1 MLEGLTGNFDLIQ
14 RFMKP
19 IEDYLNHDGNQT
31 SNLIDWALAQN
42 IGSVPQIMLPF
53 FYQDWART
61 KDFEDAQSLITNALE
76 EHSPDR
82 DTVAILGAGA
92 CGITYACADNFRVS
106 YGLDLSVPT
115 LLIAQSV
122 LSGNSIKVAVA
133 NAGWRQI
140 QLAPPAPAKN
150 DIRLVAAD
158 AGTLPFS
165 DGSLSAVVSQYFMDL
180 AGDPLG
186 VAAEIQRVLKPD
198 GIWVNFSNPFRIPG
212 EPPELSPP
220 EPSELPGLLRPLGLD
235 MIKVERHRF
244 TLINLDKIYAGGHRN
259 AQVVHFFVAR
269 KAMVINAPPAGK
281 RFQLWDWQGAESW
294 WQLIPRIIPG
304 REIQIIRKR
313 VFGPAGTEDRTE
325 IGLNS
330 VSFRVATEHT
340 AFVEALFGEIDGKH
354 TLGAI
359 WSNLALQGI
368 SMSEAQFRELIHCLL
383 HQYCVISLDS

>member
-1 MLEGLTGNFDLIQ
+1 
-14 RFMKP
+14 
-19 IEDYLNHDGNQT
+19 
-31 SNLIDWALAQN
+31 
-42 IGSVPQIMLPF
+42 
-53 FYQDWART
+53 
-61 KDFEDAQSLITNALE
+61 
-76 EHSPDR
+76 
-82 DTVAILGAGA
+82 
-92 CGITYACADNFRVS
+92 
-106 YGLDLSVPT
+106 
-115 LLIAQSV
+115 
-122 LSGNSIKVAVA
+122 
-133 NAGWRQI
+133 
-140 QLAPPAPAKN
+140 
-150 DIRLVAAD
+150 
-158 AGTLPFS
+158 
-165 DGSLSAVVSQYFMDL
+165 
-180 AGDPLG
+180 
-186 VAAEIQRVLKPD
+186 
-198 GIWVNFSNPFRIPG
+198 
-212 EPPELSPP
+212 
-220 EPSELPGLLRPLGLD
+220 

-294 WQLIPRIIPG
+294 WQMIPRIIPG